1 MAPEASQFLAGVPWF
16 VVQFP
21 ASLCIQYFE
30 SSCFCCAIKL
40 IRAQLQ
46 AAPASLGMRGDEVRR
61 VRASGI
67 AGAGTKGTSMASTAP
82 ASLGTGVLGV
92 VQGVGSG
99 SAAAAAALEVA
110 SAARKSALPPGRRGP
125 AMTKGAG
132 DAVR

>member
-1 MAPEASQFLAGVPWF
+1 M
-16 VVQFP
+16 
-21 ASLCIQYFE
+21 
-30 SSCFCCAIKL
+30 
-40 IRAQLQ
+40 
-46 AAPASLGMRGDEVRR
+46 RR

-82 ASLGTGVLGV
+82 ASLGAGVLGV

-125 AMTKGAG
+125 AMTKGAD